1 MFVQHDTYI
10 NKNRYIADIYTTIY
24 HNIIYM
30 CICTYIWLFEIF
42 WRNNLLQLI
51 IWKAHNLFLYNIYI
65 SCQHWEWQSRQNIN
79 VIKFVTKTHSN
90 RCWLYR
96 NVEEVVEIN
105 ISIHLFEQTKPN
117 LNELLN
123 PLIFLILFNR
133 VIVIFHFGAQ
143 IFIQRMPLL
152 KIRNKLADY

>member
-10 NKNRYIADIYTTIY
+10 NKNRNIADIYTTIY

-30 CICTYIWLFEIF
+30 CICTYKYDDSK
-42 WRNNLLQLI
+42 NNLLQLI

-65 SCQHWEWQSRQNIN
+65 SFQHWEWQSRQNIN

-143 IFIQRMPLL
+143 IFFLYKECYYLNSEM
-152 KIRNKLADY
+152 K

>member
-1 MFVQHDTYI
+1 MLTYI
-10 NKNRYIADIYTTIY
+10 PRY
-24 HNIIYM
+24 NI
-30 CICTYIWLFEIF
+30 TLFVCVYVPINMIIRNV
-42 WRNNLLQLI
+42 WRNNLLPLI
-51 IWKAHNLFLYNIYI
+51 ICKAHNLFLYNIYI
-65 SCQHWEWQSRQNIN
+65 SCQHWEGQSRQNIN

-90 RCWLYR
+90 RCWPYR

-143 IFIQRMPLL
+143 NFSYAKDANIKNR
-152 KIRNKLADY
+152 K

>member
-1 MFVQHDTYI
+1 MLTYI
-10 NKNRYIADIYTTIY
+10 PRYTITLFICVYVPIYDY
-24 HNIIYM
+24 SK
-30 CICTYIWLFEIF
+30 
-42 WRNNLLQLI
+42 NNLLQLI

-133 VIVIFHFGAQ
+133 VIVIFHFGSQ
-143 IFIQRMPLL
+143 IFLFIQRIPLL
-152 KIRNKLADY
+152 KSEIN